1 MTGPG
6 RPRAAVRGRRRLPRG
21 RSLLVLLGGFGV
33 GLCGGIGGAF
43 GGTAPTAATRS
54 AGGGQGPPAATD
66 LLQIADELPRLR
78 VEAGEADR
86 AASALL
92 ALGDALRV
100 IDSLRNAAGEL
111 SGIAAELY
119 LRALE
124 YRARAHLT
132 RGERAET
139 AEDFRAILLA
149 DPGWSLD
156 VADLTPAAV
165 DQFESQRGEL
175 VAYLSVAT
183 EPAGGMVFVGDEAV
197 GETPL
202 TARPVFAGEHR
213 VRVERPGYRAVG
225 ERSVDLLPGEIVAL
239 EWELERTGPVLSV
252 ITAPAGVTVR
262 VGGRV
267 AGVTAGD
274 LPEPLRALVPPR
286 FAEEVFSAPLLLGG
300 LTLGPHEITL
310 EAPCRRPA
318 RFVFH
323 ADEPRDYLPRF
334 IRLRPSTGGLRIESD
349 PSGGRVLLDGE
360 ERGLAPLSF
369 SAMCSGEHRVE
380 IRHPAGR
387 CVRSVS
393 VSRGSRTAVRCALR
407 PVVALAP
414 AGAGAAEAQAAV
426 RRELE
431 ATDAFFFLGGAAGGE
446 GREDSARDSRPADR
460 EGVGG
465 AGSDGG
471 VQARVRVVAPPPA
484 AGEARV
490 EFLAAGSNTPD
501 VAVFDRFAPES
512 AAVALR
518 TLLELPE
525 RRRPWIGLTVALRH
539 RWEGEERDRV
549 LEAAAVWPGGPAGLA
564 GIEPGDL
571 VRAAGGEPVFD
582 ELGFSERLARH
593 EPGSAFDLL
602 VLRDG
607 AERPLRL
614 VVADTPVLPGRSGAR
629 CNRRLTDLA
638 TVFARGP
645 ADPLDR
651 LEAGVCRLFLG
662 DPEGALASELADLEL
677 PPGPGIGQGTVLYYR
692 GLALLAVGERA
703 RAAAAFAAAA
713 VVPGATLLTHDGPLL
728 APLAQRRAGH
738 RQ

>member
-1 MTGPG
+1 MSGRGGP
-6 RPRAAVRGRRRLPRG
+6 RSALPRRRGLRTT
-21 RSLLVLLGGFGV
+21 RSLFLFGAVGGALLGT
-33 GLCGGIGGAF
+33 
-43 GGTAPTAATRS
+43 GGTVAVVAAAERQATGGPADPLRI
-54 AGGGQGPPAATD
+54 AG
-66 LLQIADELPRLR
+66 ELPRLR
-78 VEAGEADR
+78 AAAGEADR

-92 ALGDALRV
+92 ALGDALRTL
-100 IDSLRNAAGEL
+100 DSRRNDAGEL
-111 SGIAAELY
+111 SGIEAELY

-132 RGERAET
+132 RGERTEA
-139 AEDFRAILLA
+139 AEDFRAVLLA

-202 TARPVFAGEHR
+202 TARPIFAGEHR

-225 ERSVDLLPGEIVAL
+225 ERSVDLLPGEIVSLA
-239 EWELERTGPVLSV
+239 WELERTGPVLSV

-274 LPEPLRALVPPR
+274 LPESLRALVPPR

-334 IRLRPSTGGLRIESD
+334 IRLRPSTGGLRIESE

-414 AGAGAAEAQAAV
+414 AGAAGAAEAQAAV

-431 ATDAFFFLGGAAGGE
+431 RNEEFFFLGEAQRDGGRGAAGAGRRAAADEGE
-446 GREDSARDSRPADR
+446 
-460 EGVGG
+460 
-465 AGSDGG
+465 GG

-490 EFLAAGSNTPD
+490 EFLAAGSKTPD
-501 VAVFDRFAPES
+501 TAPFDRFAPES
-512 AAVALR
+512 AAGALR
-518 TLLELPE
+518 TLLRLPE
-525 RRRPWIGLTVALRH
+525 RRRPWIGLTVAVRRLE
-539 RWEGEERDRV
+539 EGERRRV
-549 LEAAAVWPGGPAGLA
+549 LEAAAVWPHGPAGLA

-571 VRAAGGEPVFD
+571 VRAAGGQPVFD
-582 ELGFSERLARH
+582 ELGFAEQLARY

-614 VVADTPVLPGRSGAR
+614 VVSDTPVLPARTGAR

-638 TVFARGP
+638 AAFARGL

-651 LEAGVCRLFLG
+651 LEAGLCRLFLG
-662 DPEGALASELADLEL
+662 DPEGALSSELAGLEL
-677 PPGPGIGQGTVLYYR
+677 PPGPGIGQGTALYYR
-692 GLALLAVGERA
+692 GLALLAVGERE

-713 VVPGATLLTHDGPLL
+713 AVPGATLLTHDGPLL
-728 APLAQRRAGH
+728 APLARRRAG
-738 RQ
+738 RLR

>member
-6 RPRAAVRGRRRLPRG
+6 RPAAARRGRGRFG
-21 RSLLVLLGGFGV
+21 GARSLFVFFGAT
-33 GLCGGIGGAF
+33 LSGALA
-43 GGTAPTAATRS
+43 GT
-54 AGGGQGPPAATD
+54 GPAAASGLAVAGQETGAPAD
-66 LLQIADELPRLR
+66 PLRIAGELPGLR
-78 VEAGEADR
+78 AEAGDPDR

-92 ALGDALRV
+92 ALGDALRTL
-100 IDSLRNAAGEL
+100 DGRRDAAGEL
-111 SGIAAELY
+111 SGIEAELY

-132 RGERAET
+132 RGEQAEA

-165 DQFESQRGEL
+165 DRFESQRGEL

-183 EPAGGMVFVGDEAV
+183 EPPGGMVFVGDEAV

-225 ERSVDLLPGEIVAL
+225 ERSLDLLPGEIVSL

-252 ITAPAGVTVR
+252 ITSPAGVTVR

-274 LPEPLRALVPPR
+274 LPEALRALVPPR

-310 EAPCRRPA
+310 EAPCRRA
-318 RFVFH
+318 SRFVFH

-334 IRLRPSTGGLRIESD
+334 VRLRPSTGGLRIESE

-414 AGAGAAEAQAAV
+414 AAPGAEEAQAAV

-431 ATDAFFFLGGAAGGE
+431 AGDDFFFLGEAEGDRGADGSGSGSRTADGEVGGGGDGGGE
-446 GREDSARDSRPADR
+446 
-460 EGVGG
+460 
-465 AGSDGG
+465 G
-471 VQARVRVVAPPPA
+471 VQARVRVVAPAPA

-490 EFLAAGSNTPD
+490 EFLASGSRTPD
-501 VAVFDRFAPES
+501 AAPFDRFAPES
-512 AAVALR
+512 AAAALR
-518 TLLELPE
+518 ALLRLPE
-525 RRRPWIGLTVALRH
+525 RRRPWIGLTVAVR
-539 RWEGEERDRV
+539 REWQDGERGRV

-571 VRAAGGEPVFD
+571 VRTAGGEPVLD
-582 ELGFSERLARH
+582 ELGFAEQLARH

-638 TVFARGP
+638 AAFARDR
-645 ADPLDR
+645 ADPWDR
-651 LEAGVCRLFLG
+651 LEAGLCRLLLG
-662 DPEGALASELADLEL
+662 DPAGALSSELADLEL

-692 GLALLAVGERA
+692 GLALLAVGERE

-713 VVPGATLLTHDGPLL
+713 AAPGATLLTHDGPLL
-728 APLAQRRAGH
+728 APLAERRAG
-738 RQ
+738 RLR

>member
-1 MTGPG
+1 MNGPG
-6 RPRAAVRGRRRLPRG
+6 RPVAARRGRRRFRAV
-21 RSLLVLLGGFGV
+21 RSLSVLFF
-33 GLCGGIGGAF
+33 GGAL
-43 GGTAPTAATRS
+43 
-54 AGGGQGPPAATD
+54 AGAGPAAVPAASG
-66 LLQIADELPRLR
+66 Q
-78 VEAGEADR
+78 EAGAPADPLRIAGDLPGLRAAAGDPDR
-86 AASALL
+86 AASVLL
-92 ALGDALRV
+92 ALEEALRTL
-100 IDSLRNAAGEL
+100 DGRRDAAGALPPIE
-111 SGIAAELY
+111 AELY

-132 RGERAET
+132 RDEQAEA

-165 DQFESQRGEL
+165 DRFESQRGEL

-183 EPAGGMVFVGDEAV
+183 EPPGGMVFVGDEAV

-225 ERSVDLLPGEIVAL
+225 ERSVDLLPGEIVSL

-274 LPEPLRALVPPR
+274 LPESLRALVPPR

-310 EAPCRRPA
+310 EAPCRRA
-318 RFVFH
+318 SRFVFH

-414 AGAGAAEAQAAV
+414 AAPGAEQAQAAV
-426 RRELE
+426 RGELE
-431 ATDAFFFLGGAAGGE
+431 AAADFFFLGEAE
-446 GREDSARDSRPADR
+446 GDR
-460 EGVGG
+460 GG
-465 AGSDGG
+465 AGSGSGPRAADGEGAAGAGGGEG

-490 EFLAAGSNTPD
+490 EFLAAGSRTPD
-501 VAVFDRFAPES
+501 AAPFDRFAPES
-512 AAVALR
+512 AAAALR
-518 TLLELPE
+518 ALLRLPE
-525 RRRPWIGLTVALRH
+525 RRRPWIGLTVAVR
-539 RWEGEERDRV
+539 REWEDGERRRV
-549 LEAAAVWPGGPAGLA
+549 LEAAAVWPGGPAELA

-571 VRAAGGEPVFD
+571 VRAAGGEPVSD
-582 ELGFSERLARH
+582 ELGFAERLARH

-602 VLRDG
+602 ALREG

-638 TVFARGP
+638 AAFARGQ
-645 ADPLDR
+645 ADSWDR
-651 LEAGVCRLFLG
+651 LEAGLCRLLLG
-662 DPEGALASELADLEL
+662 DPAGALSSELADLEL

-692 GLALLAVGERA
+692 GLALLAVGERE
-703 RAAAAFAAAA
+703 RAGAAFAAAA
-713 VVPGATLLTHDGPLL
+713 AAPGATLRTHDGPLL
-728 APLAQRRAGH
+728 APLAARRAA
-738 RQ
+738 RLR